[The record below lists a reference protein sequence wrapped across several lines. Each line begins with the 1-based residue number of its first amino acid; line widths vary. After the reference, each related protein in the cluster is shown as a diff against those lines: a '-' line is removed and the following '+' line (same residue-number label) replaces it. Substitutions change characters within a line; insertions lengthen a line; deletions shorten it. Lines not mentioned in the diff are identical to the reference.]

1 MKKLKMT
8 AISMLLVAA
17 VLFLT
22 ACSGGSKLSEKF
34 DEETVKAE
42 AMKAV
47 EFFNERDYASILAM
61 GSEEFKEAL
70 SEDAFAQAGDP
81 YLDKCGTF
89 MEITKTTVLGNTNKE
104 TGEEYGG
111 VVMVGKYE
119 DGKIQFV
126 ISFDEEMKMVQFVIR

>member
-1 MKKLKMT
+1 MKKLKIT
-8 AISMLLVAA
+8 TISMLLVTAMF
-17 VLFLT
+17 LLT

-42 AMKAV
+42 AMKVV
-47 EFFNERDYASILAM
+47 EYFNERDYASILAM
-61 GSEEFKEAL
+61 GSEEFKAAL
-70 SEDAFAQAGDP
+70 PEDTFAQAADP

-104 TGEEYGG
+104 TGDEYGG